1 MKAVY
6 LKNFRKGLATN
17 SSSTHSLIYRND
29 GELFN
34 DLDIFECDYYDRFT
48 STIAASKEA
57 KIKYVLATIMYN
69 EPLVK
74 IMSLIYPEMKQYF
87 PKIKDA
93 MKKGKDGYY
102 TNDEAFGMYYRGDLE
117 FPNNIEASVDYLKNV
132 IEDPEIIIV
141 GGSDEAD
148 FVYDTI
154 SGHIECPDP
163 NMVRYGSKYSKFG
176 LTKNGN
182 YWVGYGDT
190 NDHIVVRKNDEDNYY
205 HHQIKNSFCGKIR
218 FATEKNIDLVPEF
231 PELIDLKITNKCDH
245 GCKFCFMDSNMKGK
259 HADFGFLR
267 SVVMQCGDANDGG
280 HRVEF
285 SIGGGNIILYPH
297 LDELFKHIHMKGH
310 ILNVTIR
317 VEDCDK
323 IIKNKKL
330 KSIFEK
336 YVDGIGVSIESV
348 NDAKILE
355 DFYNTFNHKK
365 HSGDRDYKYIVAHL
379 IPEYIGVDES
389 KSISEYFRKPNVY
402 INSLFLGYK
411 ENGRG
416 SSQKH
421 IEFTKD
427 DLDKL
432 FDGYNC
438 VSVDTTFAN
447 RYFWW
452 IKDNFSFKNTITRV
466 EGEYSMYIDGVTE
479 NAYKSS
485 YQLDKP
491 YNMHINYQKRDKIPF
506 YNVSEAFANIRHDNG
521 LKSFDEVKTHYYDD
535 AKHYWED

>member
-1 MKAVY
+1 
-6 LKNFRKGLATN
+6 
-17 SSSTHSLIYRND
+17 
-29 GELFN
+29 
-34 DLDIFECDYYDRFT
+34 
-48 STIAASKEA
+48 
-57 KIKYVLATIMYN
+57 
-69 EPLVK
+69 
-74 IMSLIYPEMKQYF
+74 
-87 PKIKDA
+87 
-93 MKKGKDGYY
+93 
-102 TNDEAFGMYYRGDLE
+102 
-117 FPNNIEASVDYLKNV
+117 
-132 IEDPEIIIV
+132 
-141 GGSDEAD
+141 
-148 FVYDTI
+148 
-154 SGHIECPDP
+154 
-163 NMVRYGSKYSKFG
+163 
-176 LTKNGN
+176 
-182 YWVGYGDT
+182 
-190 NDHIVVRKNDEDNYY
+190 
-205 HHQIKNSFCGKIR
+205 
-218 FATEKNIDLVPEF
+218 
-231 PELIDLKITNKCDH
+231 
-245 GCKFCFMDSNMKGK
+245 
-259 HADFGFLR
+259 
-267 SVVMQCGDANDGG
+267 
-280 HRVEF
+280 
-285 SIGGGNIILYPH
+285 
-297 LDELFKHIHMKGH
+297 MKGH

-323 IIKNKKL
+323 IIKDKKL
-330 KSIFEK
+330 KSIVEK

-365 HSGDRDYKYIVAHL
+365 HSGDREYKYIVAHL

-491 YNMHINYQKRDKIPF
+491 YNLTYTTMNLQARNKEWFEVID
-506 YNVSEAFANIRHDNG
+506 AFKNIRKDNG
-521 LKSFDEVKTHYYDD
+521 FENIEKE
-535 AKHYWED
+535 